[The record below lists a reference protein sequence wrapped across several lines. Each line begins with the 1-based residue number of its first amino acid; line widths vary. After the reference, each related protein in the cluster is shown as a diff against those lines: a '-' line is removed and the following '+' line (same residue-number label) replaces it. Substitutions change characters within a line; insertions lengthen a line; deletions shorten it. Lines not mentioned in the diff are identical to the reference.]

1 MKNIKIKKNLIGE
14 VTSNKMDKTIVVK
27 VVRQF
32 RHPVFKKMVTR
43 SKKFKAHD
51 HKNECC
57 VGDKVQI
64 IETRPLSKEKRW
76 RVIKIFSKVGEA

>member
-1 MKNIKIKKNLIGE
+1 MKNITIKKVLVGE

-32 RHPVFKKMVTR
+32 RHPVFKKMVR
-43 SKKFKAHD
+43 RAKKFKAHD

-76 RVIKIFSKVGEA
+76 RVTKIISKTGEA